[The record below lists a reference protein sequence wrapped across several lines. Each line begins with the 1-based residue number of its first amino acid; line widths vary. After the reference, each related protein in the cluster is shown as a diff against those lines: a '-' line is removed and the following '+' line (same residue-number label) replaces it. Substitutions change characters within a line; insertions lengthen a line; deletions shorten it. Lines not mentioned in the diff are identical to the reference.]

1 MYSKELKMWAYLHL
15 RAPRSHKFGIKYIR
29 QKKKYDPDKQVMAW
43 AAITQSG
50 ERKIAFIDG
59 KINSEAY
66 INILKDNLLDM

>member
-1 MYSKELKMWAYLHL
+1 
-15 RAPRSHKFGIKYIR
+15 
-29 QKKKYDPDKQVMAW
+29 MAW